1 MPPNSPELLAA
12 YQSSLIFA
20 LPSFI
25 ETQPISAL
33 EAAATGLPILLAD
46 RPYAHQKIYEST
58 MLVNPSSV
66 KSISNGLRN
75 ILANPSEFIV
85 DSTLLETFKRISV
98 GELYVNAYKLGQDQK

>member
-1 MPPNSPELLAA
+1 LPPNSPELVAA

-46 RPYAHQKIYEST
+46 RPYAHQKTYESA
-58 MLVNPSSV
+58 MLVNPKSV
-66 KSISNGLRN
+66 KSISSGLRN
-75 ILANPSEFIV
+75 ILASPSEFTV
-85 DSTLLETFKRISV
+85 DPASLEIFRRTSV
-98 GELYVNAYKLGQDQK
+98 GKLYLDAYKLGQDQK